1 MNMDQRTAVNGFEAW
16 KTLDVEGRDDWRFAL
31 DDAAAQCLVSTTR
44 RAAADGL
51 DVFDIVRERFV
62 VPGAAELFSSIH
74 EQVEQGL
81 GFALLSGLPVGEL
94 DHPQNL
100 LLACGVA
107 AQVGEVVVQNYE
119 GQCIVDV
126 RDDQVPYSH
135 TSRGYRSNALLP
147 FHTDGAGLFMLSCLG
162 QAEEGGETVIAS
174 AGAVYNA
181 VLAERADV
189 LPVLERGYFHHRR
202 GQHDP
207 GEPPLS
213 PERIPVFSFHEGLL
227 HCCYN
232 RNPIEWVK
240 HEGME
245 LEDDEREAL
254 DVLDEILARPEM
266 QLRLQ
271 LAPGEALFVNNFT
284 VLHSRTSYRDGPGQ
298 RRHLL
303 RVWMD
308 DPDSRRIGQTL
319 LDLYVPGTSRF
330 ARL

>member
-1 MNMDQRTAVNGFEAW
+1 MSQRQAVSGPEAW
-16 KTLDVEGRDDWRFAL
+16 QIQEVESTDDWRFSLNDSAREAL
-31 DDAAAQCLVSTTR
+31 VAASR

-51 DVFDIVRERFV
+51 EVFQVAREHFFS
-62 VPGAAELFSSIH
+62 PATETLFSDIH
-74 EQVEQGL
+74 HQLEQGF
-81 GFALLSGLPVGEL
+81 GFALLSGLPVDEL
-94 DHPQNL
+94 DHAQNL

-162 QAEEGGETVIAS
+162 QAAEGGETVIAS
-174 AGAVYNA
+174 AGAVYNT
-181 VLAERADV
+181 VLAERPDV
-189 LPVLERGYFHHRR
+189 MPFLERGYFHHRR
-202 GQHDP
+202 GQHDA

-232 RNPIEWVK
+232 RNPIEWVT

-245 LEDDEREAL
+245 LEDGEREAL

-266 QLRLQ
+266 RLRLQ

-284 VLHSRTSYRDGPGQ
+284 VLHSRTAYRDGPDQ

-308 DPDSRRIGQTL
+308 DPDSRRVGQTL

-330 ARL
+330 SRL